1 MHVSI
6 PVMALQSIPDNTES
20 SELPRNGKHAQYRW
34 LSIAGERVS
43 VPLSPSE
50 VRVSGESV
58 PHYFQ
63 PLLVSLSI
71 QHGVSLKTECLLGQ
85 A

>member
-34 LSIAGERVS
+34 LSIAGERVF
-43 VPLSPSE
+43 VPLSPPKSE
-50 VRVSGESV
+50 CLERVSRIIFS
-58 PHYFQ
+58 HCW
-63 PLLVSLSI
+63 L
-71 QHGVSLKTECLLGQ
+71 